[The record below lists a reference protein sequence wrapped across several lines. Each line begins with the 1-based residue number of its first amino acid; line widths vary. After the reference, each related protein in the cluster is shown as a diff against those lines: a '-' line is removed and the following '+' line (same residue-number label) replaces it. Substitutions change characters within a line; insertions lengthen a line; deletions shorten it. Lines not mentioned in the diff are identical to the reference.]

1 MRNTLL
7 SCTFLLLLFLVDFN
21 KSPEVNSNIQPA
33 PLFLDVKNYI
43 VPIIENEDQE
53 AEYRYTRTLKVYYTD
68 PTTTKIYLSDG
79 STLESYCSDQTELT
93 IITFKNDTVTAISQK
108 RMSCKILAV
117 INLTT
122 NQVKKLKET
131 KTKEIIISNLVT
143 GNSYKYEIHTDYFQ
157 KNLIP

>member
-7 SCTFLLLLFLVDFN
+7 SCTFLLLLFLVDFH
-21 KSPEVNSNIQPA
+21 KSPEINNNIQPA

-53 AEYRYTRTLKVYYTD
+53 AEYRYTRTLKIYYID

-79 STLESYCSDQTELT
+79 STLDSYCSDQTELT
-93 IITFKNDTVTAISQK
+93 IITFKNDTINAISQR

-117 INLTT
+117 VNLTT
-122 NQVKKLKET
+122 AQVKKLTES
-131 KTKEIIISNLVT
+131 KTKEVTITNLVT
-143 GNSYKYEIHTDYFQ
+143 NNSYKYEIHTDYFQ

>member
-21 KSPEVNSNIQPA
+21 DTKQVYNGIQPA
-33 PLFLDVKNYI
+33 PLFLDVRNYM
-43 VPIIENEDQE
+43 VPILENEDSEPQ
-53 AEYRYTRTLKVYYTD
+53 YRYTRTFKIYYVD

-79 STLESYCSDQTELT
+79 SYLESYCSDQTELT
-93 IITFKNDTVTAISQK
+93 IITFTNDTITAISER

-117 INLTT
+117 VNLTT
-122 NQVKKLKET
+122 NQIKKLKEN

-157 KNLIP
+157 KNLIQ